1 MSAAFRVVENG
12 AGQCFQTEHNLE
24 LLDAAR
30 HWERTV

>member
-1 MSAAFRVVENG
+1 MSDVFRVVENG
-12 AGQCFQTEHNLE
+12 AEQYFKTEHNLE

>member
-1 MSAAFRVVENG
+1 MSAVFRVMENG